1 MGRKRRRTSGGGGG
15 DVERRPVE
23 TGRPKR
29 GVLNGNI
36 ENGGGGNDSVADAE
50 AIDTVSAPAKLLN
63 FEASNKA
70 MLGGSRRRGAANLG
84 KMDLNVEFSNEV
96 KESVAA
102 GAKELSRM

>member
-1 MGRKRRRTSGGGGG
+1 MMMIGGGDDTKGREMGRKRRTSGGGS
-15 DVERRPVE
+15 V
-23 TGRPKR
+23 
-29 GVLNGNI
+29 
-36 ENGGGGNDSVADAE
+36 ENGGGGDDSVGDAE
-50 AIDTVSAPAKLLN
+50 AVDTVSVPAKLSN

-70 MLGGSRRRGAANLG
+70 VLGGSRRRGAANLG